1 MEFSTDTLNRAL
13 ELARKGEGHTR
24 PNPPVG
30 AMIFDR
36 EGRCI
41 GEGYHHRA
49 GTGHAETEA
58 IKDWRRRNPDKVAA
72 ALLVTLE
79 PCSKPGRV
87 GACTEAIIAAKIP
100 QVAYMCTDPNPTNR
114 NRAKRVL
121 AKAGISCEHVKCKEA
136 EDLIRPFAKRML
148 TGMPYVTVKL
158 AMTLDGKIADDWGDA
173 KWISSEESRRKTG
186 KLRERVDAIMVG
198 ANTVRLDN
206 PSLLSHGKKNDDLI
220 RVVVSRSGKL
230 PEKAQVFTDG
240 KNPTLVFADAKE
252 ALKELGK
259 MGVMHVLC
267 EGGKELAASLAEAGS
282 VDEWITVLCPKT
294 IGRNR
299 IGEAAVFGKGKVK
312 DVHICLRA

>member
-58 IKDWRRRNPDKVAA
+58 IKDWRRRHPDKEAA

-158 AMTLDGKIADDWGDA
+158 AMTLDGKTTKVWHA
-173 KWISSEESRRKTG
+173 
-186 KLRERVDAIMVG
+186 LRGGE
-198 ANTVRLDN
+198 T
-206 PSLLSHGKKNDDLI
+206 
-220 RVVVSRSGKL
+220 
-230 PEKAQVFTDG
+230 
-240 KNPTLVFADAKE
+240 ADAPGTMRAAKRGIE
-252 ALKELGK
+252 CACGD
-259 MGVMHVLC
+259 GRSVLVTEVQS
-267 EGGKELAASLAEAGS
+267 EGGKRMASAAWLNGKRVAPG
-282 VDEWITVLCPKT
+282 TVL
-294 IGRNR
+294 
-299 IGEAAVFGKGKVK
+299 A
-312 DVHICLRA
+312 